1 MNVLICDDERRDLQ
15 MVRLHVEQFGK
26 DQQIDVSIYT
36 LWNPKSSAEIMAM
49 AEKHEMDVAFLDID
63 MPHISGIFFTNRGE
77 MVYDMLK
84 YKPFRFIQKAEPWKI
99 DTALMN
105 LSKQR
110 MTDGH
115 VLIEKAKNEVMD
127 ASVEEIMYIEAA
139 KHQIIYHT
147 EDEAI
152 VSKGSMAKI
161 VKELWEYGFIR
172 VHVAYVVNIRYIKQ
186 IGKKELILRD
196 ETVLPIS
203 GSYKEETM
211 KNYKM
216 LLERIRYGESR

>member
-1 MNVLICDDERRDLQ
+1 
-15 MVRLHVEQFGK
+15 
-26 DQQIDVSIYT
+26 
-36 LWNPKSSAEIMAM
+36 
-49 AEKHEMDVAFLDID
+49 
-63 MPHISGIFFTNRGE
+63 
-77 MVYDMLK
+77 
-84 YKPFRFIQKAEPWKI
+84 
-99 DTALMN
+99 
-105 LSKQR
+105 
-110 MTDGH
+110 
-115 VLIEKAKNEVMD
+115 MD

>member
-1 MNVLICDDERRDLQ
+1 
-15 MVRLHVEQFGK
+15 
-26 DQQIDVSIYT
+26 
-36 LWNPKSSAEIMAM
+36 M

-63 MPHISGIFFTNRGE
+63 MPHISGDAIASALTEKYPSIQIIFFTNRGE

-196 ETVLPIS
+196 ENCIADQWKL
-203 GSYKEETM
+203 
-211 KNYKM
+211 
-216 LLERIRYGESR
+216 

>member
-1 MNVLICDDERRDLQ
+1 V
-15 MVRLHVEQFGK
+15 
-26 DQQIDVSIYT
+26 
-36 LWNPKSSAEIMAM
+36 
-49 AEKHEMDVAFLDID
+49 
-63 MPHISGIFFTNRGE
+63 
-77 MVYDMLK
+77 
-84 YKPFRFIQKAEPWKI
+84 
-99 DTALMN
+99 
-105 LSKQR
+105 
-110 MTDGH
+110 TDGH

-172 VHVAYVVNIRYIKQ
+172 VHVAYVVNIRYIK
-186 IGKKELILRD
+186 LILRD

>member
-49 AEKHEMDVAFLDID
+49 AEKYPSIQ
-63 MPHISGIFFTNRGE
+63 IIFFTNRGE

>member
-1 MNVLICDDERRDLQ
+1 MTE
-15 MVRLHVEQFGK
+15 
-26 DQQIDVSIYT
+26 
-36 LWNPKSSAEIMAM
+36 
-49 AEKHEMDVAFLDID
+49 
-63 MPHISGIFFTNRGE
+63 
-77 MVYDMLK
+77 
-84 YKPFRFIQKAEPWKI
+84 KPFEEISDETFAEAMKLVDSCEKVI
-99 DTALMN
+99 DAGVTVGKTNSRIAE
-105 LSKQR
+105 
-110 MTDGH
+110 
-115 VLIEKAKNEVMD
+115 LIEKAKNEVMD

>member
-1 MNVLICDDERRDLQ
+1 
-15 MVRLHVEQFGK
+15 
-26 DQQIDVSIYT
+26 
-36 LWNPKSSAEIMAM
+36 M

-63 MPHISGIFFTNRGE
+63 MPHISGDAIASALTEKYPSIQIIFFTNRGE

-152 VSKGSMAKI
+152 VSKGEHGKDRKRAVGI
-161 VKELWEYGFIR
+161 WL
-172 VHVAYVVNIRYIKQ
+172 YVVNIRYIKQ